1 MNSLDC
7 QHEPAVLRA
16 FQTDD
21 WNDFTQAHFQ
31 SCAICRERAEIWRWL
46 QAFAAQTDQEAPR
59 MAYGPIWLK
68 AQFQNRQRAEKQA
81 LRPLR
86 IFRTAAEIIA
96 ALALLALSLLI
107 WPLLKTRL
115 ADFNLAALAA
125 SPAILTLLFGLLFLF
140 MTFFFAKKSLV
151 QED

>member
-1 MNSLDC
+1 MKPLEC

-16 FQTDD
+16 FKTGN

-31 SCAICRERAEIWRWL
+31 SCALCQERAEIGRWL

-59 MAYGPIWLK
+59 TAYGPIWLK
-68 AQFQNRQRAEKQA
+68 AQFQSRQRAEKQV

-86 IFRTAAEIIA
+86 IFRTAAEILA
-96 ALALLALSLLI
+96 ALAFLAVSLLS

-115 ADFNLAALAA
+115 ADFSIAALGN
-125 SPAILTLLFGLLFLF
+125 SPAILMSFLGLLFLF
-140 MTFFFAKKSLV
+140 ATFFFTVNSFA